1 MKIARVS
8 AQFPELRGD
17 CYATGK
23 GEGSTVKAAISRAF
37 ADLFKQPN
45 VHRKRVS
52 SIKATI
58 ILTNDI
64 ANEPSS

>member
-17 CYATGK
+17 CYADGK
-23 GEGSTVKAAISRAF
+23 GEGSTVKTAIARAF

-45 VHRKRVS
+45 VRRKRIS

-58 ILTNDI
+58 TLTT
-64 ANEPSS
+64 NEVEKD